1 MWNQLLILV
10 ILRAAAAA
18 TGGKQYFLQRNPG
31 SLHVILGKI
40 FVFAFTWSF
49 GGNFKR
55 QDEMEDD
62 GGISR
67 RGGAGKEVIEIDVA
81 TDFDNFV
88 HELFEV
94 EPPVGMRP
102 LALLIYWYTAK
113 MAKMKKIRLFSAHGI
128 WQ

>member
-1 MWNQLLILV
+1 MAV
-10 ILRAAAAA
+10 
-18 TGGKQYFLQRNPG
+18 GKQYFLQRNPG
-31 SLHVILGKI
+31 SLNVLLGKI

-67 RGGAGKEVIEIDVA
+67 RSGGRDILDVDIA
-81 TDFDNFV
+81 TEFDNFV

-94 EPPVGMRP
+94 EPPVGM
-102 LALLIYWYTAK
+102 
-113 MAKMKKIRLFSAHGI
+113 
-128 WQ
+128 